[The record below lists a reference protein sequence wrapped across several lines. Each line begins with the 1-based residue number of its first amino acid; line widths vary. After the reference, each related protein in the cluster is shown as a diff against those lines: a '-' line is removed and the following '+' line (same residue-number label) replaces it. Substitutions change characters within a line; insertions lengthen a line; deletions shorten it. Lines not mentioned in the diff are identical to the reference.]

1 VNTSGS
7 YTKVT
12 GFLVGLTGLIMLLS
26 MAPAAGADQIAYSCG
41 YDICVIDP
49 DNPESNANLTKT
61 SGEDSSEYAPAFSP
75 DGRWI
80 AYHADYNGLSEVWV
94 IDAGKTA
101 EENEAINVSETPG
114 YNSRFT
120 DRPVW
125 SPDGSRIAFY
135 SDDFGGGSLGY
146 FDDVFA
152 GAFDGS
158 SPAVTIGQTKASES
172 EPTWSSDGR
181 VVFRRNTQIFA
192 ASADGS
198 GVPAPFANAFGYE
211 PTVSP
216 DGRFLAVHSANQPNT
231 IRIYNTDGSG
241 HHDIFHKAQSS
252 PYMAWSADSTKLA
265 FADYEAPGIRIEPV
279 DGTTPGVTVP
289 PPPGWVVA
297 QNPAISPDGTRVAFS
312 ARPATEK
319 DTGITQIVIGSTAG
333 GTPAVPLTKA
343 AVPSYEPFWKPGPG
357 GPKSTP
363 PTSPPSGGEP
373 NKPPSPSGGGVH
385 KPQKVRL
392 AAIKK
397 VYAYPRLMVF
407 VDCSAQGGHPDPKY
421 CNGDGI
427 AKMVT
432 YTGLNPRPWAKP
444 KLKKKTTIVFAKG
457 SVKVPGGQS
466 KPLKLKVTP
475 ASKKVAKP
483 GTTLEVQVVVKVS
496 RDNEKPE
503 TFKQTVKVKVPKKM
517 KK

>member
-1 VNTSGS
+1 MNTSGS
-7 YTKVT
+7 YAKVA
-12 GFLVGLTGLIMLLS
+12 GLLVGLTGLIMLLS
-26 MAPAAGADQIAYSCG
+26 MAPAASADQLTYNCG

-49 DNPESNANLTKT
+49 DNPESSANLTKT
-61 SGEDSSEYAPAFSP
+61 SGDDSSEYTPAFSP
-75 DGRWI
+75 DGHWI
-80 AYHADYNGLSEVWV
+80 AYHAFYNGLSEVWV

-101 EENEAINVSETPG
+101 EENEAINVSQTPG
-114 YNSRFT
+114 YNSHFN
-120 DRPVW
+120 DQPVW

-135 SDDFGGGSLGY
+135 SDDFAGGSLGY

-152 GAFDGS
+152 GPFDGS
-158 SPAVTIGQTKASES
+158 FPAVAIGRTKASES

-192 ASADGS
+192 APADGS
-198 GVPAPFANAFGYE
+198 GAPVPFANAFGYE

-216 DGRFLAVHSANQPNT
+216 DGRFLAVHFANQPNT

-241 HHDIFHKAQSS
+241 YHDIPHQAQST
-252 PYMAWSADSTKLA
+252 PFMAWSPDSTKLV

-289 PPPGWVVA
+289 PPAGWVVA
-297 QNPAISPDGTRVAFS
+297 QNPSISPDGTRVAFS
-312 ARPATEK
+312 ARPSTGA
-319 DTGITQIVIGSTAG
+319 GITQIVIGSTSA
-333 GTPAVPLTKA
+333 GTPAVPLTEG

-357 GPKSTP
+357 GPTSTP
-363 PTSPPSGGEP
+363 PTSPPS
-373 NKPPSPSGGGVH
+373 PPAGGGGTN

-392 AAIKK
+392 AAIKQ
-397 VYAYPRLMVF
+397 VYVYPRLNVG
-407 VDCSAQGGHPDPKY
+407 VDCFAQGGHPDPKY

-432 YTGLNPRPWAKP
+432 YTGANPRPWAKP
-444 KLKKKTTIVFAKG
+444 KLKKTIVFAKG

-466 KPLKLKVTP
+466 APLGLKVTP
-475 ASKKVAKP
+475 AGKKLAKP
-483 GTTLEVQVVVKVS
+483 GTTLKVQVLVKVS
-496 RDNEKPE
+496 RDKEKPE
-503 TFKQTVKVKVPKKM
+503 TFKQTVKVKVPKK

>member
-1 VNTSGS
+1 MNGSGS
-7 YTKVT
+7 RTKVI
-12 GFLVGLTGLIMLLS
+12 GFLVGLAGLVMLVS
-26 MAPAAGADQIAYSCG
+26 MAPVASADQIAYRCG
-41 YDICVIDP
+41 DDICVIDP
-49 DNPESNANLTKT
+49 DNPDTNANLTKT
-61 SGEDSSEYAPAFSP
+61 SGDDSSEYAPAFSP

-80 AYHADYNGLSEVWV
+80 AYHAFYNGLSEVWV

-114 YNSRFT
+114 YNSHFT

-135 SDDFGGGSLGY
+135 SDDLGGGSLGY

-158 SPAVTIGQTKASES
+158 FPAVTIGQTKASES

-192 ASADGS
+192 APADGS
-198 GVPAPFANAFGYE
+198 GTPTPFANAFGYG

-216 DGRFLAVHSANQPNT
+216 DGRFLAVHFANQPNT
-231 IRIYNTDGSG
+231 IRIYNSDGSG
-241 HHDIFHKAQSS
+241 YRDLVHKAQSS
-252 PYMAWSADSTKLA
+252 PNMAWSADSTRLA

-297 QNPAISPDGTRVAFS
+297 QDPAISPDGTRVAFH

-319 DTGITQIVIGSTAG
+319 DTGVTQIVIGSTVS

-343 AVPSYEPFWKPGPG
+343 AVPSFEPFWKPGPG
-357 GPKSTP
+357 GPKSTTP
-363 PTSPPSGGEP
+363 PPSGGGT
-373 NKPPSPSGGGVH
+373 N

-397 VYAYPRLMVF
+397 VYVYPRLSVF
-407 VDCSAQGGHPDPKY
+407 VDCFAQGGHPDPKY

-444 KLKKKTTIVFAKG
+444 KLKKKTIVFAKG
-457 SVKVPGGQS
+457 SLKVPGGQS
-466 KPLKLKVTP
+466 KSLKLMVTP
-475 ASKKVAKP
+475 AGKKLAKP
-483 GTTLEVQVVVKVS
+483 GTTLKVQVVVKVS
-496 RDNEKPE
+496 RDKEKPE
-503 TFKQTVKVKVPKKM
+503 TFKQTIKVKVPKK